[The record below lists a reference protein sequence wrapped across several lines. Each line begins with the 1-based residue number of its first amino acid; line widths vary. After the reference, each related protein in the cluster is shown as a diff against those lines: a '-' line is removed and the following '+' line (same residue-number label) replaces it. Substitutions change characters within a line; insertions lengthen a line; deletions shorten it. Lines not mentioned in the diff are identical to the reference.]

1 MKTLVSAVL
10 QSKGDGIVSVGTT
23 ATVLDA
29 VKLMVEKGVGALLVM
44 TKSGKLAGI
53 LSERD
58 CFNKII
64 LAEQSP
70 RKVMAKD
77 IMTRK
82 VLVVPPDCTI
92 EECMARMSEKHIRHI
107 PVVKGEHVLGVLSMR
122 DVVKFLVDEQDLMI
136 KNLEKYIEGSL

>member
-10 QSKGDGIVSVGTT
+10 QSKGGEIVSVGTG

-44 TKSGKLAGI
+44 NKSGKLAGI
-53 LSERD
+53 VSERD
-58 CFNKII
+58 CFNKIL
-64 LAEQSP
+64 LAEKSP
-70 RKVMAKD
+70 GKVLAKD

-82 VLVVPPDCTI
+82 VLVVPPDCSI
-92 EECMARMSEKHIRHI
+92 EECMAQMSGKHIRHL
-107 PVVKGEHVLGVLSMR
+107 PVMKGEKVLGVLSMR